1 MSRPDKFPDCMA
13 LSSKR
18 EACLGYRETFTKLDL
33 EEKENERLR
42 VALSSSASWLERWAR
57 HVGNCEGGAK
67 CTCGLT
73 AVSYDASAA
82 LADADGQRLPHPPQ

>member
-1 MSRPDKFPDCMA
+1 MEKNMSPIDKFPDCMA

-18 EACLGYRETFTKLDL
+18 EACLGYREARTKLDL
-33 EEKENERLR
+33 EEKSNALLCS
-42 VALSSSASWLERWAR
+42 ALSSSAAWLERWAQ
-57 HVGNCEGGAK
+57 HVGNCEGGRH

-82 LADADGQRLPHPPQ
+82 LASVD